1 MQELRRSAHVPQ
13 VEGRARGREEAQGEP
28 WRKVAKKTTS
38 AKGSRA
44 SASTAK
50 AAPEPAANVREWS
63 DRIAAF
69 QTQGTAPSPYTI
81 RATFSEGEYVDHKK
95 FGKGVVLEVV
105 SADKINVLFEDGAR
119 TLIMGRV

>member
-1 MQELRRSAHVPQ
+1 MYRKSKAE
-13 VEGRARGREEAQGEP
+13 REAEKKLKASSR
-28 WRKVAKKTTS
+28 RKVAKKTTS